1 MPYQDDFEKRRR
13 ERRRRARR
21 RKKRIRAAIL
31 LVALIGV
38 IALGVFAISTIAKNR
53 SESDDIT
60 SDTDDNTISET
71 MLPEPTQAPPAQ
83 TSLNIPP
90 ASEEADL
97 IEIIA
102 DSNQIKR
109 CYLTFDDGPTDN
121 ITPQILDVLRR
132 YNIKATFFEVG
143 SMIEANPDMARRV
156 YEEGHLIAN
165 HSAGH
170 NYDKVYASTED
181 FINEINNCFDTIRG
195 VMDGED
201 PFPLFRF
208 PGGSYNAGDHAEM
221 KQECKNVLAQN
232 GYYYCDWNCLNG
244 DAEGRTKDAQGLYEY
259 FVNTSEGYN
268 NLIVLMHDAATKQAT
283 ADALPSIIDYLINQG
298 YTFHR
303 LDDIDYN
310 PTGIDASGDTSSF
323 DDESSD
329 EDVSPGSVS
338 ASGASNSGSSG
349 SSGGSSNGGTTNG
362 GSSSSS
368 SGTTSGGSSNG
379 SANSSLGTT
388 TRTSVNGNSTVTTNS
403 SSNN

>member
-38 IALGVFAISTIAKNR
+38 IALSVFAISTIAKNR
-53 SESDDIT
+53 TESDNIVSNTEGD
-60 SDTDDNTISET
+60 TISET
-71 MLPEPTQAPPAQ
+71 ALPEPTQPPAAQ
-83 TSLNIPP
+83 FSPNIPP

-102 DSNQIKR
+102 DSNQVKR

-170 NYDKVYASTED
+170 NYDKVYASTD
-181 FINEINNCFDTIRG
+181 AFINEINNCFDTIRG

-221 KQECKNVLAQN
+221 KQECKRVLAQN

-244 DAEGRTKDAQGLYEY
+244 DAEGRTKDAEGLYEY

-283 ADALPSIIDYLINQG
+283 ADALPSIIDYLLDQG

-310 PTGIDASGDTSSF
+310 PTTIN
-323 DDESSD
+323 SSD
-329 EDVSPGSVS
+329 GSDSSDSSDYDESPGSLS
-338 ASGASNSGSSG
+338 SSG
-349 SSGGSSNGGTTNG
+349 SSVG
-362 GSSSSS
+362 GSSSGSSNSSS
-368 SGTTSGGSSNG
+368 SG
-379 SANSSLGTT
+379 SADSSLGTT
-388 TRTSVNGNSTVTTNS
+388 TRTSPNGNSTVTTNS
-403 SSNN
+403 SNN